1 MRLLKTLVFI
11 DTQISRLNMW
21 NGWVH
26 FRNEVKSRRVQPA
39 AALVSTAIWDRGYI
53 CIGCQDSQWASS
65 SPGREAQAPGSAAK
79 YPTPG
84 YKPRG
89 LPSTENAA
97 LNRISSVT
105 TTNEAFVEMPGR
117 LLQLLSWEHPQREW
131 QQRRHLCALL
141 GTWKLPWTTDLFIV
155 LGSDVG
161 VY

>member
-1 MRLLKTLVFI
+1 MRLLKALVFI
-11 DTQISRLNMW
+11 DTQISGLNMW
-21 NGWVH
+21 NGWVY
-26 FRNEVKSRRVQPA
+26 FRNEVKSRKVQPTA
-39 AALVSTAIWDRGYI
+39 VLVSTAIWDRGYI
-53 CIGCQDSQWASS
+53 CIGHQDSQCAS
-65 SPGREAQAPGSAAK
+65 SPGREAEVPGSAAK

-89 LPSTENAA
+89 LPSMGNAA

-131 QQRRHLCALL
+131 QQRWHLCALL
-141 GTWKLPWTTDLFIV
+141 GKWKLPWTSDLFIV
-155 LGSDVG
+155 LGSKVG